1 MYIYIYYIIMFYY
14 IIYIYSTRVCNMN
27 NKLVGCQELLIGLL
41 LLNVKR
47 VRREFFVI
55 FYANARN
62 GLTERKKICRREFA
76 SSHREGQLFAEEE
89 DTLVKDTMR

>member
-14 IIYIYSTRVCNMN
+14 IIYIYSRVCNMN

-55 FYANARN
+55 F
-62 GLTERKKICRREFA
+62 
-76 SSHREGQLFAEEE
+76 
-89 DTLVKDTMR
+89 